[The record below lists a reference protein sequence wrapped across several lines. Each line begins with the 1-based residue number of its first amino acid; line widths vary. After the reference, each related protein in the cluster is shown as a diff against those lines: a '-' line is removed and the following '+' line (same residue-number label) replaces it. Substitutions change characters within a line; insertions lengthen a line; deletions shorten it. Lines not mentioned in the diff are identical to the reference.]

1 MQDYDFWCVAFKD
14 EKGNDLYRQDANK
27 DEIHR
32 MKTDPDGYCK
42 VWREFQTEIKKL
54 TAENEILR
62 RNVREC
68 EIQLRDARI
77 RIKDLTS

>member
-1 MQDYDFWCVAFKD
+1 MEYILPRHVAEFIK
-14 EKGNDLYRQDANK
+14 EKNEYR
-27 DEIHR
+27 
-32 MKTDPDGYCK
+32 
-42 VWREFQTEIKKL
+42 TEIKKL

-62 RNVREC
+62 HNVREC